1 MTLRLLVRRQ
11 RALIQ
16 CMLHA
21 IENLGY
27 DHFARIDARIY
38 YQRYSKRWRR
48 LRKRPC
54 PTRHL

>member
-1 MTLRLLVRRQ
+1 MTQRLQLRRY

-27 DHFARIDARIY
+27 DHFARINARIY
-38 YQRYSKRWRR
+38 YKRYLKRWRR
-48 LRKRPC
+48 MQKRQC
-54 PTRHL
+54 PVRHL